1 MNIMLVAKHL
11 QDAAE
16 AAGVP
21 RRNIEIGA
29 DALERFPHSPGV
41 VIYPLEGT
49 INARG
54 RRIAPIPGDPQGVRR
69 LLWGGQIDYAVEV
82 RGRSAPEVET
92 LLSGILH
99 YLKEQHLHD
108 DQENHIDMPAGDVR
122 LEWRDPDG
130 MLMRDHRVRLVIPV
144 AAELYSDAER
154 LRIDVDV
161 EGEVSTE
168 LTFDLPPEPI
178 EGE

>member
-1 MNIMLVAKHL
+1 MNLARVAKYL

-41 VIYPLEGT
+41 VIYPLEGA
-49 INARG
+49 ISARG
-54 RRIAPIPGDPQGVRR
+54 RRVAPISGDPTGVRR
-69 LLWGGQIDYAVEV
+69 LLWGGRIDYAMEV
-82 RGRSAPEVET
+82 RGRSFPETEA
-92 LLSGILH
+92 LLDGILH

-108 DQENHIDMPAGDVR
+108 DNENHIDIPAGDAR

-130 MLMRDHRVRLVIPV
+130 LLMRDHRVRLVIPA
-144 AAELYSDAER
+144 AAELYSDSER
-154 LRIDVDV
+154 IRIDVDV
-161 EGEVSTE
+161 EGELATE
-168 LTFDLPPEPI
+168 LTFDLPPESI